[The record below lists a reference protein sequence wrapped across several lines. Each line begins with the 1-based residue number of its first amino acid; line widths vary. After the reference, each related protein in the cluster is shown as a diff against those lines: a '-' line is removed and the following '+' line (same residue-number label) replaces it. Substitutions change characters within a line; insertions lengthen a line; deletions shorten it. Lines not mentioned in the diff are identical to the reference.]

1 MSFVPLLLFVYVAL
15 SYYLSSNP
23 HPPSL
28 VHGEKSR
35 YAPWIIQNW
44 RKLQAIF
51 VSPLTERPRTPI
63 PVYFGPLRGTSGNPR
78 PRELS
83 RQQYAVQEDRLTPL
97 HTWCLLLHVRVIA
110 NWTIDGRRGDNL
122 HDGGLRT
129 VACEN
134 IRRNVLRTCSMRN
147 ILQFHCR
154 CNETAISIGKTRYVF
169 GRRFLNFLK

>member
-63 PVYFGPLRGTSGNPR
+63 PVYFGPS
-78 PRELS
+78 RELS
-83 RQQYAVQEDRLTPL
+83 RRQHAAQEDRLTPL
-97 HTWCLLLHVRVIA
+97 HTWCLLLYVRVIA
-110 NWTIDGRRGDNL
+110 NWTIDGWRGDNL

-129 VACEN
+129 VAREN
-134 IRRNVLRTCSMRN
+134 IRGNVLRTYSTRT
-147 ILQFHCR
+147 ILQFHRR
-154 CNETAISIGKTRYVF
+154 CNETVISIGKTRYVF
-169 GRRFLNFLK
+169 GRRRVNFLK